1 MSFCSNLF
9 VNFKHFIHL
18 LSCFSTITG
27 TRIGTVIGLPLA
39 GVLCASDLW
48 GGWPS
53 VFYIYG
59 MYIYSPVCIWNWLI
73 MVIDRMESTLVF
85 NHKSDNGIGQLQN
98 RRQFCSSQV
107 WLQTGLDDTKSC
119 YQLIIT
125 MKKFEKENKHSW

>member
-73 MVIDRMESTLVF
+73 MVIDQMESTLVF
-85 NHKSDNGIGQLQN
+85 NHRSDNGIGQLQN

>member
-125 MKKFEKENKHSW
+125 MTKFEKENKHSW